1 MRLFIPAKELR
12 CRENSDL
19 VSYACL
25 AGSKKAIIYTHNARY
40 THCITVSVIWCELS
54 IRLRS
59 ANNESA
65 ADDLYAL
72 KRLVSYRWK
81 FMDTHI
87 HTLYHCA
94 PRKGGLPAQAR
105 VWRLSVKTE
114 SVRHN
119 AFQCAA
125 MTFVRFSSRI
135 LSCCSSRCLWIA
147 RSIELD
153 MRSGFLASCAS
164 CSLISSNYNH
174 SEFPRQR

>member
-59 ANNESA
+59 VNNESA

-72 KRLVSYRWK
+72 KRLVSYR
-81 FMDTHI
+81 
-87 HTLYHCA
+87 
-94 PRKGGLPAQAR
+94 
-105 VWRLSVKTE
+105 
-114 SVRHN
+114 
-119 AFQCAA
+119 
-125 MTFVRFSSRI
+125 
-135 LSCCSSRCLWIA
+135 
-147 RSIELD
+147 
-153 MRSGFLASCAS
+153 
-164 CSLISSNYNH
+164 
-174 SEFPRQR
+174 